1 MLQQTIYILNA
12 VRTENS
18 VSQVRGLLLRLVLKV
33 PTNLRFL
40 LLWLPAHFP
49 HSLMRENLLPRVLSI
64 KIICLGFS
72 HSREM
77 GKKISTHFREEESFR
92 ENIQNLCTKK
102 EKCIYLLYIYTPHIY
117 TAHTDTHT
125 RTHPWDLTHLKSMK
139 AAAIGQS
146 EDLARPTDVLNPSAV
161 VKSMPESLEF
171 YWKCFCPA
179 EVLFRTVTL

>member
-1 MLQQTIYILNA
+1 MKLKFKLKTLLNMLQQTIYIFKA

-49 HSLMRENLLPRVLSI
+49 HLLMRENLLPRVLSI

-77 GKKISTHFREEESFR
+77 GKKRSTHFREEESFG

-102 EKCIYLLYIYTPHIY
+102 KEAYILLYIYTPHID
-117 TAHTDTHT
+117 TADTHT
-125 RTHPWDLTHLKSMK
+125 HTHTH
-139 AAAIGQS
+139 APRGF
-146 EDLARPTDVLNPSAV
+146 NPF
-161 VKSMPESLEF
+161 KKYESSS
-171 YWKCFCPA
+171 YWSI
-179 EVLFRTVTL
+179 